1 MKILDWL
8 LRLVRRPPA
17 LDNVSPYAQQLL
29 VLARQ
34 EADRLFHSYAGTE
47 HLLLALLAT
56 SDGALA
62 LKSIG
67 IDPVKLKTIVE
78 DAIRPGTT
86 TKRAKSIPA
95 TPRLMQTLRLGAKEA
110 EQLGHGFLASG
121 HIVLGLLRLR
131 KGPAWESLKTFGVSL
146 EEAREKVRV
155 LGPSVPETA
164 KEVAEQKPAAVTPP
178 QDSGEARA

>member
-8 LRLVRRPPA
+8 LGRRPAA
-17 LDNVSPYAQQLL
+17 LENVSPYAQQLL

-67 IDPVKLKTIVE
+67 VDPVKLKTSVE
-78 DAIRPGTT
+78 STVQPGKTT
-86 TKRAKSIPA
+86 QRAKAIPA
-95 TPRLMQTLRLGAKEA
+95 TPRLKQALRLGAKEA
-110 EQLGHGFLASG
+110 EQLGHGFLANG
-121 HIVLGLLRLR
+121 HILLGLLRLR
-131 KGPAWESLKTFGVSL
+131 KGLARESLKTFSVSL
-146 EEAREKVRV
+146 EEARVKIRV
-155 LGPSVPETA
+155 IAPAPAETETP
-164 KEVAEQKPAAVTPP
+164 KEAPAQKPAAP
-178 QDSGEARA
+178 